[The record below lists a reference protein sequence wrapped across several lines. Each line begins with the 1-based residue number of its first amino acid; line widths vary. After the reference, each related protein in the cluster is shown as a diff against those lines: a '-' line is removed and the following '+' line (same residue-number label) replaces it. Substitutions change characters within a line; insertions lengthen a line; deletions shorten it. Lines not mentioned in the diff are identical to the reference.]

1 MQTMMR
7 VLVGLVGAVNLSAGL
22 AFLVAPA
29 RMAKAFYVTPIGVE
43 GMATLRA
50 DFPGFFIGAAVF
62 ALWGAISGRTEH
74 MVVPLVLLCIVLAG
88 RCVSLGLDGSTP
100 NSFPVM
106 AAEAAMIAVLLMAIR
121 SLKRAA

>member
-1 MQTMMR
+1 MQTMVRM
-7 VLVGLVGAVNLSAGL
+7 LVGLVGALNLSVGL
-22 AFLVAPA
+22 AFLFAPA

-62 ALWGAISGRTEH
+62 ALWAAISSRAEH
-74 MVVPLVLLCIVLAG
+74 LVVPLVLLCIVFAG
-88 RCVSLGLDGSTP
+88 RCVSVALDGSAP

-106 AAEAAMIAVLLMAIR
+106 AAEAAMIAVLLTALR